1 MSIKLPKE
9 IFSEEKFL
17 ELADFAI
24 HCRVKRVKDVV
35 KLKLRTRKH
44 LYTYKTDPNSADK
57 LLSNISCDIIEL

>member
-9 IFSEEKFL
+9 ILSEEKFL

-35 KLKLRTRKH
+35 KLKLRTRKY
-44 LYTYKTDPNSADK
+44 LYIYKTDPNSADR
-57 LLSNISCDIIEL
+57 LLSSISCDVIEL

>member
-9 IFSEEKFL
+9 ILSEEKFL

-35 KLKLRTRKH
+35 KLKLRTRKY
-44 LYTYKTDPNSADK
+44 LYTYKTDPNSADR
-57 LLSNISCDIIEL
+57 LLSSISCDVIEL

>member
-9 IFSEEKFL
+9 MLSEEKFL

-35 KLKLRTRKH
+35 KLKLRTRKY
-44 LYTYKTDPNSADK
+44 LYTYKTDPNSADR
-57 LLSNISCDIIEL
+57 LLSSISCDVIEL